1 MHFKIVQVVKSL
13 IYEICLMACCGS
25 EENFLYTYILQLSS
39 CNDFIYIKFMMIF
52 KIYF

>member
-13 IYEICLMACCGS
+13 IYEIMLWLWRK
-25 EENFLYTYILQLSS
+25 FLYTYILQLSS
-39 CNDFIYIKFMMIF
+39 SNDFIYIKFMMIF